1 MTWGWTDDK
10 TFIFFFR
17 WSTIH
22 QAFIILGAVMLTT
35 LILQT
40 PLSHTH
46 QLALHSVS
54 SVSGGVAM
62 ALWASAAPC
71 SFGVATAASVAVSPL
86 FCLSAPL
93 SLSFLPSVSLSL
105 SWTSHNTCSS
115 CVPSLSVTAFCS
127 LSPFF
132 LFFVLFLLEFLPPL
146 LSLLYAL
153 STLQSSLCSLGKKQS
168 LKLGGK
174 KKKEGSAWFRLE
186 EVMLTCSSV
195 RGNQYMQGAALVLWN
210 RSSRSF
216 TGGSS
221 GLSGN
226 QRGRECQIKP
236 K

>member
-1 MTWGWTDDK
+1 MRVNR
-10 TFIFFFR
+10 FFR
-17 WSTIH
+17 WSIIH
-22 QAFIILGAVMLTT
+22 QAFLILGAVIMLTT

-46 QLALHSVS
+46 PLALHSVS
-54 SVSGGVAM
+54 SVSGGVAT
-62 ALWASAAPC
+62 APAAPC
-71 SFGVATAASVAVSPL
+71 RFGVATAASLAISPL

-127 LSPFF
+127 FSPFF

-168 LKLGGK
+168 LKLGK
-174 KKKEGSAWFRLE
+174 KKKK
-186 EVMLTCSSV
+186 
-195 RGNQYMQGAALVLWN
+195 RGVCM
-210 RSSRSF
+210 
-216 TGGSS
+216 
-221 GLSGN
+221 
-226 QRGRECQIKP
+226 I
-236 K
+236 

>member
-1 MTWGWTDDK
+1 MRVNR
-10 TFIFFFR
+10 FFR
-17 WSTIH
+17 WSFIH
-22 QAFIILGAVMLTT
+22 QAFIILGAVIMLTT

-46 QLALHSVS
+46 PLALRSVS

-71 SFGVATAASVAVSPL
+71 RFGVATAASLAISPL

-105 SWTSHNTCSS
+105 SWTSYNTCSS

-168 LKLGGK
+168 LKLGEK
-174 KKKEGSAWFRLE
+174 KNK
-186 EVMLTCSSV
+186 
-195 RGNQYMQGAALVLWN
+195 RGVCM
-210 RSSRSF
+210 
-216 TGGSS
+216 
-221 GLSGN
+221 
-226 QRGRECQIKP
+226 I
-236 K
+236 